1 MHPYSNLF
9 QSLREAF
16 DSSYTPVFFSKPS
29 PVAGPTTR
37 VKTAGTGLNHPL
49 INCSIAVLTTRLSQ
63 ILGNLFF
70 PSTSPNTTT
79 AFAERFKYDVIS
91 SSLLSTSLAASP
103 QPGRRSFISELPGQ
117 LRSTSAG
124 DHSRTSSASVDPN
137 DNDYFSQKHYGHA
150 NDTGDLRAVVAII
163 SAAVLA
169 FSAGYETLSMLLV
182 AISLFVARAAKPEV
196 HGSNA
201 PAQVCPD

>member
-1 MHPYSNLF
+1 MCLPNC
-9 QSLREAF
+9 
-16 DSSYTPVFFSKPS
+16 
-29 PVAGPTTR
+29 
-37 VKTAGTGLNHPL
+37 LNHL
-49 INCSIAVLTTRLSQ
+49 LVICSIAMLTRMSLQ
-63 ILGNLFF
+63 IFGNLLL
-70 PSTSPNTTT
+70 PPASTNTTT

-150 NDTGDLRAVVAII
+150 NDSRDLRAVVAII

-169 FSAGYETLSMLLV
+169 FSAGYEMLSMLLV

-196 HGSNA
+196 HESNA